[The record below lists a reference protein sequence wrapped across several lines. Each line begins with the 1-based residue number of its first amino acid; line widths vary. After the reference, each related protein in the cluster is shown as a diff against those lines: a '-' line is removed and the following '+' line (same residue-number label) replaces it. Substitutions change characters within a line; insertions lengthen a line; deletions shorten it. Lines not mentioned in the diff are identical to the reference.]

1 MNHYWKKYSRTY
13 QELVHCFGAS
23 AFIFLKYLRP
33 VRSLFYVIELV
44 YKFKLK
50 FCILKCGETRYMSD
64 FGKVFFKIDEVL
76 EKKNISK
83 NKLEKEANLQRTQ
96 LNSYCNNKVK
106 RIDLETI
113 AKICHVLDCKIE
125 DIMEY
130 ER

>member
-1 MNHYWKKYSRTY
+1 
-13 QELVHCFGAS
+13 
-23 AFIFLKYLRP
+23 
-33 VRSLFYVIELV
+33 
-44 YKFKLK
+44 
-50 FCILKCGETRYMSD
+50 MSD
-64 FGKVFFKIDEVL
+64 FGKVFFKIDQVL
-76 EKKNISK
+76 DKKNISK

-113 AKICHVLDCKIE
+113 AKICHVLNCGIE